1 MAADKVA
8 GTVRGIFILAGLGWA
23 RTSCSDGDVITMLLY
38 LVLLGGLGILLL
50 ASASTVRDAIR
61 QRAGPRGILI
71 SFGFALLSLLG
82 IWAILV

>member
-1 MAADKVA
+1 
-8 GTVRGIFILAGLGWA
+8 
-23 RTSCSDGDVITMLLY
+23 MLLY